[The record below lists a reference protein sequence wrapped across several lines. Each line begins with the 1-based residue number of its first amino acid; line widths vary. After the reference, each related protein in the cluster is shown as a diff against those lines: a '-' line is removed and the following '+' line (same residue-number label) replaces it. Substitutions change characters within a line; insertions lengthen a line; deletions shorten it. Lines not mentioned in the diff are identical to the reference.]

1 MPKSSRWEQW
11 GGRSLILAIALY
23 AFGVVGFP
31 LLALLRA
38 AWLQPADDLRTLLTQ
53 ELAIEAFKLSLT
65 ASVGAAIFNTFLGL
79 LLAWILVRYQFPGK
93 RLADALIDLP
103 FAMSGVVA
111 GIALFS
117 LYGPNGTIAQ
127 IWAPETPLGRLLAQV
142 GIEDFNFTASQLGV
156 IFAMVYVTLPFVV
169 RTVQPVLAELEPE
182 LEEVAATLGATP
194 SQTFWR
200 VLFPQLIPALVT
212 GFSLALARGLGE
224 YGLVTI
230 ISGNIPYKT
239 LVATVYVYQ
248 RFEEF
253 DISGATAV
261 SLVLLV
267 ASLLLLAI
275 TNSLGLWFRLSHK
288 Y

>member
-1 MPKSSRWEQW
+1 MAKLSRWETW
-11 GGRSLILAIALY
+11 GSRSLRLAIALY

-38 AWLQPADDLRTLLTQ
+38 AWLQPAENLRNLLTQ
-53 ELAIEAFKLSLT
+53 ELAIAAFQLSLT
-65 ASVGAAIFNTFLGL
+65 AAFGAAIFNTILGL

-103 FAMSGVVA
+103 FALSGVVA

-117 LYGPNGTIAQ
+117 LYGPNGTIGQ
-127 IWAPETPLGRLLAQV
+127 FWQPGTFLGQLLTRF

-156 IFAMVYVTLPFVV
+156 IFAMVYVTLPFVM

-182 LEEVAATLGATP
+182 IEEVAATLGATP

-230 ISGNIPYKT
+230 ISGNLPYKT

-261 SLVLLV
+261 SLVLLIV
-267 ASLLLLAI
+267 SLLLLAV
-275 TNSLGLWFRLSHK
+275 TNSLGLWFRFSHK